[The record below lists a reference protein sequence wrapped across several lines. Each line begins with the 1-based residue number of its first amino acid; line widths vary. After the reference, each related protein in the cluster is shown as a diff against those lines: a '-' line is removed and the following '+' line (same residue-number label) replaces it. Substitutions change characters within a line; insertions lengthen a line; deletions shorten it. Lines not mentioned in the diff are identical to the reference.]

1 MNARKTTVTEDKA
14 YALVGVLGINFQFAY
29 GEGEIS
35 SRLAEEITKQKGD
48 VSWFVGNFMERYLSY
63 ASLYGTL

>member
-35 SRLAEEITKQKGD
+35 SPRLAEEITKQMCHG
-48 VSWFVGNFMERYLSY
+48 L
-63 ASLYGTL
+63 